1 MSNII
6 NTKKFLLD
14 KANELPMCSGVYIMK
29 DKNDK
34 IIYVGKSRKLKNR
47 VTQYFRNSQKNY
59 KTSKMVSAIND
70 FEYIVCKT
78 EIEALTLEN
87 LFIKQYSPKYNI
99 KLKDAKSYP
108 YIKITSGEYPKIV
121 FTRKRAQDKAKYFGP
136 FSGVSVVYSVL
147 DIIHKTLG
155 IPTCNRN
162 FPKDIG
168 KERPCIYYQMKQCC
182 GLCTGKVS
190 KEEYLEQ
197 IRCATEILRG
207 NISSSKKELEQKM
220 LEYAEE
226 ENFEAAIRCR
236 DTITALERLNQKQ
249 NVVSSPDTDMDI
261 FGLYTDD
268 TCNCISSMYLR
279 EGAVSDKQDF
289 VFSCDAETDSGALTS
304 FLVEHYIQRSYIPKV
319 IAISFELDECDRSDI
334 IKFLEHKS
342 GHKVEIRVPERG
354 NFKQLLDT
362 VVSNAEEKVRQEKIR
377 SEKDNTVLL
386 ELANLLMLESFPQ
399 RIEAYDISNI
409 GSENI
414 TAGMIVFVDGKP
426 YKSDYRSFKIKTV
439 VNGTD
444 DYASM
449 REALDRR
456 FTHMK
461 EDDTGSFSEYPDL
474 ILIDGGKNHVS
485 VAKEIM
491 REHGFDFS
499 IYGMVKDDYHKTRAL
514 CTDKDE
520 INIAKSRGIFNL
532 IYNIQE
538 EVHRF
543 TVSKTMSAKR
553 RTLKHSSLEKIN
565 GIGAVK
571 AKKILSYFGTLSA
584 VKNATA
590 YELSNVSGI
599 SKRDAEQIFN
609 YFHPEGVENDIK
621 RT

>member
-1 MSNII
+1 MAKDI
-6 NTKKFLLD
+6 KKQKVLLE

-29 DKNDK
+29 DKNGK

-59 KTSKMVSAIND
+59 KTSKMVSAVND
-70 FEYIVCKT
+70 FEYIVCKS

-108 YIKITSGEYPKIV
+108 YIKITSEEYPKIV

-136 FSGVSVVYSVL
+136 FSGVSIVYSVL

-155 IPTCNRN
+155 IPMCNRN

-182 GLCTGKVS
+182 GLCTGNVT

-197 IRCATEILRG
+197 IKCATEILRG
-207 NISSSKKELEQKM
+207 NISVSKRELEQKM
-220 LEYAEE
+220 IEYAEE

-249 NVVSSPDTDMDI
+249 NVIASPDTDMDI
-261 FGLYTDD
+261 FGLFTDD

-289 VFSCDAETDSGALTS
+289 VFSSDVETDSGTLTS
-304 FLVEHYIQRSYIPKV
+304 FLVEHYIQRAYIPKV
-319 IAISFELDECDRSDI
+319 VATSFHLDEGDRSVVVE
-334 IKFLEHKS
+334 FLEQKS

-362 VVSNAEEKVRQEKIR
+362 VVSNAEERVRQEKIKN
-377 SEKDNTVLL
+377 EKDNTVLL
-386 ELANLLMLESFPQ
+386 ELANLLRLETLPQ

-414 TAGMIVFVDGKP
+414 TAGMVVFVDGKP
-426 YKSDYRSFKIKTV
+426 YKSDYRSFKIRTV

-456 FTHMK
+456 FVHLK
-461 EDDTGSFSEYPDL
+461 EDDNGSFSEYPDL
-474 ILIDGGKNHVS
+474 LLIDGGNTHVA

-491 REHGFDFS
+491 KKHGLEFS

-514 CTDKDE
+514 CTDKEE
-520 INIAKSRGIFNL
+520 INIAKNRSIFNL

-543 TVSKTMSAKR
+543 TVSRTMNAKR
-553 RTLKHSSLEKIN
+553 KTLKHSSLEKIR
-565 GIGAVK
+565 GIGAAK
-571 AKKILSYFGTLSA
+571 AKKILTFLGTLDA
-584 VKNATA
+584 VKNANID
-590 YELSNVSGI
+590 ELSKISGVS
-599 SKRDAEQIFN
+599 KKDAEEIYY
-609 YFHPEGVENDIK
+609 YFHPRGEENDSK
-621 RT
+621 GT